1 MVPPAPRT
9 KCGQTMEPLWNR
21 WCFFWWEGEFVAVER
36 MLSAPQIY
44 MRVLR
49 YVTIISIYT
58 TATKQVPMLE
68 LFEWCSICGDWDAL
82 DPGREDFTVF
92 FGGS

>member
-1 MVPPAPRT
+1 MDKPWSH
-9 KCGQTMEPLWNR
+9 CGTAGV
-21 WCFFWWEGEFVAVER
+21 FSWEGEFVAAER

-68 LFEWCSICGDWDAL
+68 LFEWSSICGDWDAL
-82 DPGREDFTVF
+82 DPGREDFTVLIL
-92 FGGS
+92 GVLTRKHAVCCS